1 MLRTL
6 LPPARRS
13 LLQQQPRGS
22 LASAAASSSSA
33 AASLNTSSR
42 RQQRQH
48 RSSKPPPRRWPTT
61 VAAAAATL
69 ATGTAAAWCDS
80 EEINDEKHLPVAGH
94 NVEGVPIKADL
105 SNQEYKLA
113 RQNTNRKVKN
123 HYQYVIMGAG
133 TTAYAAIETIFNRQP
148 EADILLI
155 SNEAALPQPDVFRHH
170 ALSAPLLHSY
180 NEWRRHTTSKLESEP
195 DAISS
200 APITLLLNNEKSL
213 QLDVDKQRV
222 LLEDGS
228 YITYDRCLIATAG
241 KDRGLWAVDRRKI
254 SYSLRDRINTCS
266 SIYDFEQLDNLHN
279 IMANKHVSV
288 VGGGFLGTELALAL
302 AVRGRETGMTV
313 SQIYAEKGPLCR
325 YIPNYLGMHV
335 QRLLHAAGVR
345 YVNER
350 LVTDVKDGG
359 EDAPGAL
366 RISLMGWNKE
376 SIYTDYA
383 VLAPT
388 HVEPCVDVA
397 LKSGLELDPATNG
410 IAVNQQLEA
419 VGNVFV
425 AGGVAS
431 YYDAA
436 LGRRR
441 VEMFDHSINSG
452 ILAGKNMT
460 ADDRRPK
467 RRYTHQ
473 PMYRSLLKDID
484 VVCDVVGEIDS
495 KMHTVGIW
503 VNNPVETEDEAETY
517 QRGIIYY
524 LKENR

>member
-1 MLRTL
+1 MLRAL

-13 LLQQQPRGS
+13 FLQQQPRGS
-22 LASAAASSSSA
+22 LVSSSSA

-42 RQQRQH
+42 SRQQRH

-69 ATGTAAAWCDS
+69 ATGTAAAWCED
-80 EEINDEKHLPVAGH
+80 EINDEKHLPVAGH
-94 NVEGVPIKADL
+94 NMEGVPIKADL

-325 YIPNYLGMHV
+325 YIPYYLGMHV

-397 LKSGLELDPATNG
+397 LKSGLELDPSTNG

-524 LKENR
+524 LKENRYAF

>member
-1 MLRTL
+1 LLATKDEMMMLRV
-6 LPPARRS
+6 LPRVSSAVRARV
-13 LLQQQPRGS
+13 L
-22 LASAAASSSSA
+22 LASSTKPASFSFSSSSSSSNNTRRKSSSTSSSSSQNNHWPFAAGLA
-33 AASLNTSSR
+33 AAGG
-42 RQQRQH
+42 
-48 RSSKPPPRRWPTT
+48 
-61 VAAAAATL
+61 AT
-69 ATGTAAAWCDS
+69 AAAAWCSASNTNDTP
-80 EEINDEKHLPVAGH
+80 INDEKSFAGA
-94 NVEGVPIKADL
+94 VEGVPIKADL
-105 SNQEYKLA
+105 SNQEYRLA
-113 RQNTNRKVKN
+113 RQNTTRKVKN

-148 EADILLI
+148 DADILLI

-200 APITLLLNNEKSL
+200 SPITLLLNNEKSL

-222 LLEDGS
+222 LLEDNS
-228 YITYDRCLIATAG
+228 FITYDRCLIATAG

-266 SIYDFEQLDNLHN
+266 TIYDFEQLDNLHN

-325 YIPNYLGMHV
+325 YIPNYLGLHV
-335 QRLLHAAGVR
+335 QRLLHSAGVR

-359 EDAPGAL
+359 DDAPGAL

-376 SIYTDYA
+376 SIYTDYS

-397 LKSGLELDPATNG
+397 VKSGLELDTSTGG

-431 YYDAA
+431 YYD
-436 LGRRR
+436 GGWVWR
-441 VEMFDHSINSG
+441 
-452 ILAGKNMT
+452 
-460 ADDRRPK
+460 
-467 RRYTHQ
+467 
-473 PMYRSLLKDID
+473 
-484 VVCDVVGEIDS
+484 VVCVCLC
-495 KMHTVGIW
+495 M
-503 VNNPVETEDEAETY
+503 
-517 QRGIIYY
+517 
-524 LKENR
+524 